1 MKGYWMNLT
10 DFIQDERNE
19 TQKKHPHRMIPF
31 IWNTSQTT
39 NPLWYVSLCLGWG
52 MGRGERRQRLT
63 KEERDIHKTVRGDG
77 NVLCLRGVGVTRVS
91 SLYTS
96 RCKFHYMQITPQW
109 SLFFFNFLIL
119 SVLCNI
125 LSKKETSSLEG
136 RRLTQL
142 QCSIW
147 SHSTVLAF
155 N

>member
-19 TQKKHPHRMIPF
+19 TQKKHPHRMSPF

-39 NPLWYVSLCLGWG
+39 NLLWYVSLCLGWG

-63 KEERDIHKTVRGDG
+63 EEERDIHKTVRGDG
-77 NVLCLRGVGVTRVS
+77 NVLCLCGVGVTRVS

-96 RCKFHYMQITPQW
+96 KCKFHYMQIAPQRSW
-109 SLFFFNFLIL
+109 FFLNFLIL

-136 RRLTQL
+136 RRSTQL